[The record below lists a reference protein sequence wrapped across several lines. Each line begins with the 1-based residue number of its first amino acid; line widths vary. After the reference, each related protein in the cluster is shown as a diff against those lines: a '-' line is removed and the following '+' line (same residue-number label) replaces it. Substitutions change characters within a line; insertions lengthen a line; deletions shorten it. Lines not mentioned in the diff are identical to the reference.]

1 MLFRSFDA
9 AQAEA
14 AIDAGARYLVSPG
27 LSAEVVRCARGAG
40 VPVLPGC
47 ADASW
52 IMAALELGIRTV
64 KFFPASALG
73 GPSAIRALSAAFPR
87 VRFVPTGGVS
97 AGNLADYL
105 AVPQVAACG
114 GSWMVSRELV
124 AAARWDE
131 ISRLCAHAGDPLL
144 PAHRPGFY
152 ARCGRERGHGGYFP
166 GRPHPGG
173 LRPGPR

>member
-1 MLFRSFDA
+1 MGEVEGLVVGAGTVLDA

-27 LSAEVVRCARGAG
+27 LSVEVVRCAQDAG

-73 GPSAIRALSAAFPR
+73 GPSAVRALSAAFPR

-97 AGNLADYL
+97 AGNLAEYL

-114 GSWMVSRELV
+114 GSWMVSRDLV

-131 ISRLCAHAGDPLL
+131 VSRLCARAVAIAKEAG
-144 PAHRPGFY
+144 R
-152 ARCGRERGHGGYFP
+152 
-166 GRPHPGG
+166 
-173 LRPGPR
+173 